1 MDFYQLSY
9 FKKVA
14 ETRSISRAAEE
25 LLLTQPAVSKQIRAL
40 EEELGTK
47 LFDRIGRKVLLTRAG
62 ENLFEHASRILRSV
76 QEAKTA
82 VHDMSQEC
90 SGELVIGASDHIS
103 LHRLPDVLK
112 SYIAAYP
119 AVDLKLRCH
128 RSETI
133 ISMVNNN
140 QVDLGVI
147 TLPPAGH
154 GLVSQVIWPDPMSL
168 VFPRKHP
175 LRSLKTI
182 RLRDITPYGM
192 ILPEAGTTTRTMID
206 AAFMRKNIGANVT
219 MEVAYIETIKVL
231 VKVGL
236 GISILPDTALEDE
249 IRRGTLVKAEIQDA
263 QFSRNLGVLYLK
275 DKFLSRPALEFLK
288 FLEQKKTE
296 P

>member
-1 MDFYQLSY
+1 MNFYQLAY

-25 LLLTQPAVSKQIRAL
+25 LLITQPAVSKQIKSL
-40 EEELGTK
+40 EEELGTR

-62 ENLFEHASRILRSV
+62 ENLLEHAGRILRSV

-82 VHDMSQEC
+82 VHDMSRDC

-112 SYIAAYP
+112 AYIAAYP
-119 AVDLKLRCH
+119 GVDLKLRCH

-133 ISMVNNN
+133 VGMLKNNL
-140 QVDLGVI
+140 VDLGVI
-147 TLPPAGH
+147 TLPPAEP
-154 GLVSQVIWPDPMSL
+154 GLVSKVIWADAMSL
-168 VFPRKHP
+168 VFPKKHP
-175 LRSLKTI
+175 LASMKTI
-182 RLRDITPYGM
+182 RLKDIIPYGM
-192 ILPEAGTTTRTMID
+192 ILPEAATTTRKMIA
-206 AAFMRKNIGANVT
+206 AAFARKKIAANVT

-236 GISILPDTALEDE
+236 GISILPDKAVEDE
-249 IRRGTLVKAEIQDA
+249 IRRGTMVKAEILDA

-288 FLEQKKTE
+288 FLEQKITE
-296 P
+296 Q

>member
-1 MDFYQLSY
+1 MAY
-9 FKKVA
+9 FRKVA

-25 LLLTQPAVSKQIRAL
+25 LLITQPAVSKQIKAL

-47 LFDRIGRKVLLTRAG
+47 LFDRIGRKVLLTRSG
-62 ENLFEHASRILRSV
+62 ENLLEHAGRILRSV
-76 QEAKTA
+76 QEAKTS

-112 SYIAAYP
+112 SYIASYP

-133 ISMVNNN
+133 IGMVHNN

-147 TLPPAGH
+147 TLPPVADD
-154 GLVSQVIWPDPMSL
+154 LVTKPIWDDPMSL
-168 VFPRKHP
+168 VFPRNHP
-175 LRSLKTI
+175 LASLTTI
-182 RLRDITPYGM
+182 RLRDIIPYGM
-192 ILPEAGTTTRTMID
+192 ILPEAGTTTRKMID
-206 AAFMRKNIGANVT
+206 AAFMRKHMAANVT

-236 GISILPDTALEDE
+236 GISILPDRAMEDE
-249 IRRGTLVKAEIQDA
+249 IRRGALARAEIKDA
-263 QFSRNLGVLYLK
+263 RFSRSLGVLYLK
-275 DKFLSRPALEFLK
+275 GKFLSRPALEFLT
-288 FLEQKKTE
+288 FLNQQAGRE
-296 P
+296 

>member
-1 MDFYQLSY
+1 MNFYQLTY

-25 LLLTQPAVSKQIRAL
+25 LLITQPAVSKQIKSL
-40 EEELGTK
+40 EEELGTR

-62 ENLFEHASRILRSV
+62 ENLLEHAGRILRSV

-82 VHDMSQEC
+82 VHDMSQDC
-90 SGELVIGASDHIS
+90 TGELVIGASDHIS

-112 SYIAAYP
+112 AYIAAYP
-119 AVDLKLRCH
+119 GVDLKLRCH

-133 ISMVNNN
+133 IGMVQNN

-154 GLVSQVIWPDPMSL
+154 GLISKVIWPDPMSL
-168 VFPRKHP
+168 VFPRQHP
-175 LRSLKTI
+175 LGSLKTI
-182 RLRDITPYGM
+182 RLRDTIAYGM
-192 ILPEAGTTTRTMID
+192 ILPEAATTTRRMID
-206 AAFMRKNIGANVT
+206 AAYLRKKIEPNVS

-236 GISILPDTALEDE
+236 GISILPDKAVEAE
-249 IRRGTLVKAEIQDA
+249 VRQGTLARASLHDAE
-263 QFSRNLGVLYLK
+263 FSRSLGVLYLK
-275 DKFLSRPALEFLK
+275 EKFLSRPAQEFLK
-288 FLEQKKTE
+288 LLDVKAAVR
-296 P
+296 